1 MKDTRSVSDLEA
13 KVQKR
18 EKIKVA
24 GNQENVKEIENE
36 KDQKVLLHHPV
47 EVAAVAQ
54 VTRRRTKKVNERR
67 SLAAEA
73 LRRNEKRGLAV
84 GIETKIETKIGNGV
98 QRVAI
103 SQILQDQG
111 QRVEVLIEIKENPR
125 AVETREGEMMMR
137 AQTEA
142 RIARSPKSP
151 RRMLQVQVWM

>member
-1 MKDTRSVSDLEA
+1 M
-13 KVQKR
+13 
-18 EKIKVA
+18 
-24 GNQENVKEIENE
+24 KEIENE

-47 EVAAVAQ
+47 EVAAVAR
-54 VTRRRTKKVNERR
+54 VTRRRTKKVNERG

-73 LRRNEKRGLAV
+73 LRRNEKRGLTV

-125 AVETREGEMMMR
+125 AGVLQLFTR
-137 AQTEA
+137 
-142 RIARSPKSP
+142 
-151 RRMLQVQVWM
+151 L